1 MLPLLLFVVVELVWG
16 TTAGLIAALILGVLQ
31 LCWYWFRERRV
42 DKFVLAD
49 IGFMVIL
56 GGLAILFSNAF
67 LFKLKPVF
75 IGAALLLLIGYSAF
89 SDHNLV
95 MLMSRRY
102 LKGFVAGPLESW
114 MMQQMLK
121 LFFWLL
127 AAHTLLTLAAAL
139 WMSHAWW
146 AAISGPGF
154 YVLFALMV
162 AVSWM
167 VNLQRKKEWSK
178 EEWVPIVDE
187 EGKVEGVAPR
197 SMVHNGKTF
206 WLHPVVHLQ
215 VITPNGLWLQK
226 RPTHKSI
233 QPGKWDTAV
242 GGHVNK
248 AEDIQ
253 QALIRETREEIGL
266 DLQQAAF
273 VGRYLWRSKV
283 EKELVFVFAIYHE
296 GTLHPN
302 SEELDGGK
310 TWTFEDI
317 ETSIGNGVFTP
328 NFEEEYRR
336 FANGLKKI
344 SSEKSIVDL
353 N

>member
-16 TTAGLIAALILGVLQ
+16 TTAGLVAALILGVVQ

-42 DKFVLAD
+42 DKFILAD
-49 IGFMVIL
+49 IGFMIIL

-95 MLMSRRY
+95 MMMSRRY

-127 AAHTLLTLAAAL
+127 ALHTLLTLAAAL
-139 WMSHAWW
+139 WMSHGWW

-154 YVLFALMV
+154 YVVFALV
-162 AVSWM
+162 IAVSWI
-167 VNLQRKKEWSK
+167 VNRQRRKNWSR

-215 VITPNGLWLQK
+215 VITPKGLWLQK
-226 RPTHKSI
+226 RASNKLI
-233 QPGKWDTAV
+233 QPGKWDSAV
-242 GGHVNK
+242 GGHVLK
-248 AEDIQ
+248 GEDIR
-253 QALIRETREEIGL
+253 QALKREAYEEIGL
-266 DLQQAAF
+266 DIQQVSF
-273 VGRYLWRSKV
+273 IGRYIWRSEV
-283 EKELVFVFAIYHE
+283 EKELVFVFAIQHN
-296 GTLHPN
+296 GALHPN
-302 SEELDGGK
+302 PDELEGGK
-310 TWTFEDI
+310 VWSFQDL
-317 ETSIGNGVFTP
+317 ETNLGTGIFTP
-328 NFEEEYRR
+328 NFEEEYHR
-336 FANGLKKI
+336 FGKVLKEI
-344 SSEKSIVDL
+344 SA
-353 N
+353 